1 MPHDFKPQSAK
12 DEHNS
17 RDFKSFERK
26 EHCGSPRLYLIRT
39 QSDNP
44 PLGVEVISEFQ
55 EFQEFKTT
63 QSIFK
68 R

>member
-1 MPHDFKPQSAK
+1 VYIGF
-12 DEHNS
+12 
-17 RDFKSFERK
+17 
-26 EHCGSPRLYLIRT
+26 Y
-39 QSDNP
+39 P

-63 QSIFK
+63 QSNFK

>member
-1 MPHDFKPQSAK
+1 MAIDIGQLH
-12 DEHNS
+12 
-17 RDFKSFERK
+17 
-26 EHCGSPRLYLIRT
+26 
-39 QSDNP
+39 P

-63 QSIFK
+63 QSDFK

>member
-1 MPHDFKPQSAK
+1 MLISPSVLLVMATMSTSAHVVPSPKPIN
-12 DEHNS
+12 HN
-17 RDFKSFERK
+17 
-26 EHCGSPRLYLIRT
+26 
-39 QSDNP
+39 QNP

-63 QSIFK
+63 QSNFK